1 MMQRGFWRSL
11 AFEKDGSLNLGWA
24 LSLLF
29 AVVGVAGFVVV
40 VVMRQDSSTLE
51 KLAAWT
57 FLIGAFAIV
66 LIAALPIAKAK
77 ILADAKLPG
86 EMMGHMSNKDDD
98 RG

>member
-1 MMQRGFWRSL
+1 MNKRSFWYAL
-11 AFEKDGSLNLGWA
+11 VFERDHSLNLGWA

-29 AVVGVAGFVVV
+29 ALAGVVGFVVV
-40 VVMRQDSSTLE
+40 VVIRQDSSTLE